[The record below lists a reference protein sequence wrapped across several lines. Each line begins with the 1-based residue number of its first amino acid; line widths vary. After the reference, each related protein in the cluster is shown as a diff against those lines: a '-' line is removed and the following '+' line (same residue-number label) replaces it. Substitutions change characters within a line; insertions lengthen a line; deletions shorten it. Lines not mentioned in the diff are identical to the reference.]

1 MVRTNKKSKPSFRS
15 DLFAKKESENKM
27 ASKLNF
33 RSILLTRKERKKNY
47 SLNLNIEER

>member
-33 RSILLTRKERKKNY
+33 QSILFTRKESENY
-47 SLNLNIEER
+47 SLKLNIEER

>member
-1 MVRTNKKSKPSFRS
+1 MVRTKWNKSKPPFRP

-33 RSILLTRKERKKNY
+33 QSILFTRKESENN
-47 SLNLNIEER
+47 SLKLNIEKR